1 MQFALKRPKLVSS
14 LILFAMVSSTILVCA
29 EIIPK
34 NQFKDLL
41 YFNFSLFAILSVEM
55 LLKSLIYP
63 FYCLSLL
70 TIFPIAFLTTMGL
83 AFTPKP
89 KTVTKKMFGILL
101 SPTVCPI
108 LIVALQAYLSA
119 NNNDE
124 LLIYK
129 EDSWPYQLL
138 HTLLI
143 SCVSLCTA
151 VWMHFNITSTDKEL
165 KWFTFWILLAQA
177 IICLQFY
184 LEAIMSKMP
193 AAHW

>member
-1 MQFALKRPKLVSS
+1 MQFAIKRPQLVSS
-14 LILFAMVSSTILVCA
+14 LILFAVVSSTFLVCV

-34 NQFKDLL
+34 NQFKDFL
-41 YFNFSLFAILSVEM
+41 YFNFALFVILSIEM
-55 LLKSLIYP
+55 SLNSLIYP
-63 FYCLSLL
+63 FYSLSLF
-70 TIFPIAFLTTMGL
+70 TIFPILFSTAMGL
-83 AFTPKP
+83 AFTPMP
-89 KTVTKKMFGILL
+89 KMVTKKMLGILL
-101 SPTVCPI
+101 SPTVYPI
-108 LIVALQAYLSA
+108 LIIALQAYLSA

-129 EDSWPYQLL
+129 EGSWPYQIL

-151 VWMHFNITSTDKEL
+151 VWMHFNLTSTDKEL
-165 KWFTFWILLAQA
+165 KWFAFWIVLAQT

-184 LEAIMSKMP
+184 SEAIMNKMP